1 MDRTYDAYGRR
12 EPGYFDSNQS
22 VPQYT
27 SSYSAEPRD
36 SPSFRGTE
44 SSAARKRSSPI
55 NDKMASG
62 PDRDELAGHAVSPE
76 LIAAITEKVK
86 REGMPFLFRPLP
98 IDLSTGC
105 EPCANSPH

>member
-62 PDRDELAGHAVSPE
+62 ADRDELAGHAVSPE
-76 LIAAITEKVK
+76 LIAAITERVK
-86 REGMPFLFRPLP
+86 RERMCSFLGPHR
-98 IDLSTGC
+98 IDSANGC
-105 EPCANSPH
+105 EPCANSPY